1 MGSITKFEDF
11 EVWQDSMVL
20 CKELYSLLS
29 DCRDFAL
36 RDQMQRAAVSIPSNI
51 AEGFERGSNKE
62 FVRFL
67 YIAKGSAG
75 ELRTQI
81 YLAKEFNIIDKEKS
95 LVLMEKIR
103 KISGMLQNLIKTR
116 KENFK

>member
-1 MGSITKFEDF
+1 MGSINKFEDF
-11 EVWQDSMVL
+11 DVWNDSMIL
-20 CKELYSLLS
+20 CKEIYSILC
-29 DCRDFAL
+29 DCKDFGL
-36 RDQMQRAAVSIPSNI
+36 RDQMQRSSVSIPSNI

-62 FVRFL
+62 FIRFL

-81 YLAKEFNIIDKEKS
+81 YLAKEFNIIDQEKS
-95 LVLMEKIR
+95 LILLEKLR
-103 KISGMLQNLIKTR
+103 KISSMIQNLIKTR